1 MLLKQKGEEM
11 KTIVRIFVLAFFV
24 VSFVVS
30 GVIGADIGFKGVGAR
45 LGLVM
50 PEDPL
55 DNTIGFGG
63 HVDLGTIIPNLKIE
77 GSIEY
82 WSADLE
88 GTSDFSRGDIAFMGT
103 TKYMFPLA
111 GSPISPYAGGGL
123 GLHHF
128 SYDTWDFNPQT
139 MQLEKGSES
148 CNELEFHLLG
158 GAEYPISPQI
168 AAFGEAKYVVGDVDY
183 FGIYGG
189 ITYYLGTS
197 GGE

>member
-1 MLLKQKGEEM
+1 M

-77 GSIEY
+77 GSIEH
-82 WSADLE
+82 WSAGWKQVGLYGSSDDL
-88 GTSDFSRGDIAFMGT
+88 SYGDIAFLGT
-103 TKYMFPLA
+103 VKYMFPLQ
-111 GSPISPYAGGGL
+111 GSPISPYGGGGL

-128 SYDTWDFNPQT
+128 SCDVVVPYLSGTQWLT
-139 MQLEKGSES
+139 KKESES
-148 CNELEFHLLG
+148 CNELEFHFLG

>member
-1 MLLKQKGEEM
+1 MKKGFGA
-11 KTIVRIFVLAFFV
+11 FVLA
-24 VSFVVS
+24 SFVIGFVTS
-30 GVIGADIGFKGVGAR
+30 GVMAADIGFKGVGVR

-63 HVDLGTIIPNLKIE
+63 HIDLGTIIPNLKIE

-82 WSADLE
+82 WSAGWKEAGIGDDW
-88 GTSDFSRGDIAFMGT
+88 SWGDIAFLGT
-103 TKYMFPLA
+103 AKYMFPLE
-111 GSPISPYAGGGL
+111 GLPVSPYAGGGL

-128 SYDTWDFNPQT
+128 SYDTWAFNQQT
-139 MQLEKGSES
+139 MQFEKGSES
-148 CNELEFHLLG
+148 SNELQFHLLG
-158 GAEYPISPQI
+158 GVEYPVSPQM
-168 AAFGEAKYVVGDVDY
+168 AAFGEAKYVVGDLDY

-197 GGE
+197 GEK